1 MQAIFP
7 SAFERQKARVS
18 AVAEVPFDA
27 AAGNRLAKRNA
38 IVLAM
43 GQALAG
49 GNGSVVTA
57 TGGILGAMLASDKS
71 LATLPVSVMVLGTW
85 SGTLPVGFLVRR
97 YGRRRAYQVG
107 AAVGC
112 LAGLIGYTAVIEG
125 SFALYLAATFCAGLY
140 QASHQSYRFAA
151 ADTAGAEFK
160 GKAVSWV
167 LAGGLFAAF
176 LGPQLVIL
184 TKDLMPPYLFA
195 ASYLGQAATAVCAVV
210 VLTFVRAPPP
220 AAPRAAG
227 AARSLAEIARQPR
240 FIVAA
245 ACGVASYALMNLM
258 MTAAPLA
265 MVDCGHSVG
274 NAALGI
280 QWHVLAMY
288 APSFVT
294 GGLIARFGAIRIVAI
309 GLALLAAS
317 ALVGFDGITVAHF
330 WGALV
335 LLGVG
340 WNFAFVGAT
349 TMLLDCYRAEERSKV
364 QSFNDFLI
372 FGTMA
377 VGSFASGA
385 MLAHFGWYFVNL
397 VMFPVI
403 AAAGAMLAWLAL
415 RERPR
420 MA

>member
-1 MQAIFP
+1 
-7 SAFERQKARVS
+7 VS
-18 AVAEVPFDA
+18 AVAETPFDA
-27 AAGNRLAKRNA
+27 AAGNRVAKRNA
-38 IVLAM
+38 LVLAA

-57 TGGILGAMLASDKS
+57 TGGILGAMLAPDKG
-71 LATLPVSVMVLGTW
+71 LATLPISIMVVGTW
-85 SGTLPVGFLVRR
+85 AGTLPVGFLVRR
-97 YGRRRAYQVG
+97 FGRRSAYQIG
-107 AAVGC
+107 ATVGC
-112 LAGLIGYTAVIEG
+112 LAGLIGYTAVIQG

-151 ADTAGAEFK
+151 ADTAAADFK

-184 TKDLMPPYLFA
+184 TKDLIPPYLFA
-195 ASYLGQAATAVCAVV
+195 ASYLGQAATAVCAVL
-210 VLTFVRAPPP
+210 VLSLVRSRGPIAPLVPG
-220 AAPRAAG
+220 RA
-227 AARSLAEIARQPR
+227 RPLAEIARQPR

-245 ACGVASYALMNLM
+245 ACGTASYALMNLM

-265 MVDCGHSVG
+265 MFDCGHSVR

-294 GGLIARFGAIRIVAI
+294 GGLIARFGAIPIVAI

-330 WGALV
+330 WSALA

-349 TMLLDCYRAEERSKV
+349 TMLLDCYRPEERTKV

-377 VGSFASGA
+377 LGSFASGA
-385 MLAHFGWYFVNL
+385 MLANFGWHIVNL
-397 VMFPVI
+397 VMLPVV

-415 RERPR
+415 RERPQV
-420 MA
+420 A

>member
-1 MQAIFP
+1 M
-7 SAFERQKARVS
+7 S
-18 AVAEVPFDA
+18 AVAEAPPDA

-38 IVLAM
+38 LVLAV

-49 GNGSVVTA
+49 GNGTVVTA
-57 TGGILGAMLASDKS
+57 TGGILGAMLAPDKS
-71 LATLPVSVMVLGTW
+71 LATLPVSIMVVGTW
-85 SGTLPVGFLVRR
+85 AGTLPVGFMVRR
-97 YGRRRAYQVG
+97 FGRRSAYQAG

-112 LAGLIGYTAVIEG
+112 LAGLIGYAAVIEG

-176 LGPQLVIL
+176 LGPQLVII

-195 ASYLGQAATAVCAVV
+195 ASYVAQAAVAVCAVL
-210 VLTFVRAPPP
+210 VLSLVRAPARIAQRAVAP
-220 AAPRAAG
+220 AR
-227 AARSLAEIARQPR
+227 RLAEIARQPR

-245 ACGVASYALMNLM
+245 TCGVASYSLMNLM
-258 MTAAPLA
+258 MTSAPLA

-280 QWHVLAMY
+280 QWHVLAMF

-294 GGLIARFGAIRIVAI
+294 GALIVRFGAVPIVAI
-309 GLALLAAS
+309 GLILLAVS
-317 ALVGFDGITVAHF
+317 AAVGFAGITVAHF
-330 WGALV
+330 WTALV
-335 LLGVG
+335 LLGIG

-349 TMLLDCYRAEERSKV
+349 TMLLDCYRPEERNKV
-364 QSFNDFLI
+364 QAFNDFLI

-377 VGSFASGA
+377 VGSFVSGA
-385 MLAHFGWYFVNL
+385 MLAHFGWYLVNL
-397 VMFPVI
+397 VMLPVV
-403 AAAGAMLAWLAL
+403 AVAGAMLAWLAV

-420 MA
+420 FA

>member
-1 MQAIFP
+1 
-7 SAFERQKARVS
+7 VS

-38 IVLAM
+38 LVLAM

-97 YGRRRAYQVG
+97 YGRRRAYQIG

-227 AARSLAEIARQPR
+227 PARSLAEIARQPR

-245 ACGVASYALMNLM
+245 ACGVASYALRNLM

-265 MVDCGHSVG
+265 MVMCNHSVG
-274 NAALGI
+274 DAALGL
-280 QWHVLAMY
+280 QWHVIGMY
-288 APSFVT
+288 APSFFT
-294 GGLIARFGAIRIVAI
+294 GTLIMRFGVRTVMATGLLLIAGAASIGLL
-309 GLALLAAS
+309 GLALWNFWLALA
-317 ALVGFDGITVAHF
+317 
-330 WGALV
+330 

-340 WNFAFVGAT
+340 WNLSFIGAT
-349 TMLLDCYRAEERSKV
+349 TLITECHGPRERNKV
-364 QSFNDFLI
+364 QAFNDFLV
-372 FGTMA
+372 FGSMA
-377 VGSFASGA
+377 FGSFLSG
-385 MLAHFGWYFVNL
+385 LLLTRYGWGAVNQ
-397 VMFPVI
+397 VVFPI
-403 AAAGAMLAWLAL
+403 LITAGLLLAWGSLV
-415 RERPR
+415 RRPDPV
-420 MA
+420 